1 MRAKL
6 LARIRTLETRARPS
20 HHPVDITIQFVN
32 GDGSLAEL
40 CSFKDGRLV
49 ELPTEERMRQ
59 EQAG

>member
-6 LARIRTLETRARPS
+6 LARIRTLETRARPGN
-20 HHPVDITIQFVN
+20 HPVDITIQFVN

-40 CSFKDGRLV
+40 CGFKDGRLV
-49 ELPTEERMRQ
+49 ELSSEERMRQ